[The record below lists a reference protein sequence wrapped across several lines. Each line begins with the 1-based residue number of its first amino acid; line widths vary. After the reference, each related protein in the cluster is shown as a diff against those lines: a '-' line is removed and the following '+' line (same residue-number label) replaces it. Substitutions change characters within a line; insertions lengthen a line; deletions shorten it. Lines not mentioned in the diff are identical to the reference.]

1 MASEEDNFD
10 IDIYGD
16 GEPEV
21 NEGDYKQEVIDIN
34 LDGSNEEHQE
44 TQDNIKQEDPN
55 TATSTVNGDT
65 QYNESTTGTIH
76 SVQSQQST
84 PAPQQGV
91 KRKESS
97 DDRSTD
103 PGATTAI
110 LISDLHWWTTE
121 DDVRGWANQ
130 AGCEDELRDVTFSEH
145 KVNGKSKGYVLVR
158 WCEDLADNY
167 FAR

>member
-44 TQDNIKQEDPN
+44 TQDNIKQEDPS
-55 TATSTVNGDT
+55 TATSTVNGNT
-65 QYNESTTGTIH
+65 QYNESTTGTLH
-76 SVQSQQST
+76 SAQSQQNT

-103 PGATTAI
+103 PGSTTAI

-158 WCEDLADNY
+158 WYEDLADNY